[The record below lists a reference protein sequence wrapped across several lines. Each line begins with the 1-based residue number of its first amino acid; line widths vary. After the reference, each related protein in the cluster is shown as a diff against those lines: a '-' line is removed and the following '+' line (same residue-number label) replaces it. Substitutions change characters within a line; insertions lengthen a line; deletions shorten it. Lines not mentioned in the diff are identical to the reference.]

1 MTKSYKISEDSLYQI
16 AASQAGYF
24 TTGQAIKAG
33 FQDSTHPYHVRT
45 GSWRREWRGI
55 YRLARYPNSDDSH
68 YVLWSLWSRNRE
80 GIPQGIYSHETAL
93 ALYDLTDVMPAKIHM
108 TVPRSFRRHSQVPQ
122 VLDLH
127 FGQILSNEIEEREG
141 YRVTKPM
148 RTIID
153 LALEE
158 LISSEIIN
166 QALREGKQ
174 RGLITHSVVDS
185 YLSKSFVNDKVRTIV
200 RGIF

>member
-1 MTKSYKISEDSLYQI
+1 MAKSYKISEDRLYQI
-16 AASQAGYF
+16 AAEQAGYF
-24 TTGQAIKAG
+24 TTAQAIKAG
-33 FQDSTHPYHVRT
+33 FQDSTHPYHVQT

-93 ALYDLTDVMPAKIHM
+93 ALFEPADVMPAKIHM
-108 TVPRSFRRHSQVPQ
+108 TVPRSFRRHSQIPQ

-127 FGQILSNEIEEREG
+127 FGQIFSNEIEEREG

-158 LISSEIIN
+158 MVSADIIR
-166 QALREGKQ
+166 QAIREGKQ
-174 RGLITHSVVDS
+174 RGIITPRVVES
-185 YLSKSFVNDKVRTIV
+185 YLSNPNLDEQVRIIIK
-200 RGIF
+200 GNF